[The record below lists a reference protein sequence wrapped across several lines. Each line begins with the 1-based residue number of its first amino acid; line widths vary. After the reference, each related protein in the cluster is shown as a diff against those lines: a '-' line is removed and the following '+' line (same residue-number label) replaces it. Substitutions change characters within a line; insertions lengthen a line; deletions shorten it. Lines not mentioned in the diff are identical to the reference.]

1 MKVVRFAAL
10 FVLLAALAGCAKPP
24 PPAKE
29 YLLKGEITKLDPAG
43 QLATVKG
50 EKIEGWMDAMTM
62 DYPVK
67 DKREFQ
73 KLKVGDR
80 VDAKVVVQ
88 GTDYWLS
95 AVTDAAP
102 ADAK

>member
-1 MKVVRFAAL
+1 MRFAAL

-29 YLLKGEITKLDPAG
+29 YLLKGEIKKLDPAG
-43 QLATVKG
+43 QLATVEG

-80 VDAKVVVQ
+80 INAKVTVQ

-95 AVTDAAP
+95 AVIDTVVAP
-102 ADAK
+102 ASK